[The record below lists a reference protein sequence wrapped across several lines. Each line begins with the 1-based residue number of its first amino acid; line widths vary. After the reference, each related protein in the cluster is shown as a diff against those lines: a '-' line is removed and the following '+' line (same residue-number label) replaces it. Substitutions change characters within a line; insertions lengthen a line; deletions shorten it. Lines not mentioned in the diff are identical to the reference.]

1 MGSPEVWLLLAL
13 AAAATYAS
21 RLFGVILA
29 GRVAASGPLLDWV
42 ACVAYGLLAGLVSR
56 MLLLPIGPL
65 AATEWPERVAGVT
78 AALIVFFLT
87 RRNVLLGV
95 LAGTGLLALLA

>member
-1 MGSPEVWLLLAL
+1 MDSAQVWPLLLLA
-13 AAAATYAS
+13 AGVTYAS
-21 RLFGVILA
+21 RLLGVVLA
-29 GRVAASGPLLDWV
+29 GRVAASGPLLQWV
-42 ACVAYGLLAGLVSR
+42 ACVAYALLAGLVAR

-65 AATEWPERVAGVT
+65 AATTWPDRVAGVA
-78 AALIVFFLT
+78 AALVVFFLT

>member
-1 MGSPEVWLLLAL
+1 MGEPEVWLLMTL

-21 RLFGVILA
+21 RLLGLLLA
-29 GRVAASGPLLDWV
+29 GRVAASGPLLDWI
-42 ACVAYGLLAGLVSR
+42 ACVAYALLAGLVSR

-65 AATEWPERVAGVT
+65 AATEWTERVAGV
-78 AALIVFFLT
+78 AVALAVYFLT